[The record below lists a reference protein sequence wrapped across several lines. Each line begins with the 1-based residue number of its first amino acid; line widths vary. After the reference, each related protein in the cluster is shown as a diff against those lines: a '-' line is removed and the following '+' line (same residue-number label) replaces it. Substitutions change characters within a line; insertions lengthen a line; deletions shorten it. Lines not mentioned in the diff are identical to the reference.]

1 MTDLAAT
8 LEWLVNIPSVTGSE
22 GRIATAISERLLPI
36 WTPSGVQRFGI
47 VFDQKDCAHGPVTF
61 ALIRPA
67 SIGCPAGGRAAAT

>member
-36 WTPSGVQRFGI
+36 WTRFT
-47 VFDQKDCAHGPVTF
+47 HS
-61 ALIRPA
+61 LA
-67 SIGCPAGGRAAAT
+67 SNE